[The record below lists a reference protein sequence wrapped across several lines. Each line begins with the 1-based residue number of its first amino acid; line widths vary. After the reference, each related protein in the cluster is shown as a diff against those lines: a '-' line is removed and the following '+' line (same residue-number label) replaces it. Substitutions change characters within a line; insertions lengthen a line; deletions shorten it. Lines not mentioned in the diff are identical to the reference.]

1 MYTLDTKAQ
10 GNIKMISEYEKRIEI
25 ILEPLGIVTTN
36 SNGKLKK
43 YADVELNAFNE
54 IKSLFIHTFASYN
67 DEFLNK
73 AINNMLLK
81 LYLIEN

>member
-1 MYTLDTKAQ
+1 
-10 GNIKMISEYEKRIEI
+10 MISEYEKRIEI